1 MYSLET
7 FPSFY
12 IYWMTFIWNKG
23 LGELEK
29 SKSQNKDGNG
39 KINQKEWNSS
49 VNCPWK
55 TKMVI
60 LNQSL

>member
-1 MYSLET
+1 MCSLET

-12 IYWMTFIWNKG
+12 IYWMTLKA

-29 SKSQNKDGNG
+29 SKSPNKDGNG
-39 KINQKEWNSS
+39 KINQKEWNSP